1 MIYKMSPSEIKKL
14 LHEFYST
21 RYGKSIF
28 VICYAVPFITF
39 VVTIGMFLALLMKGH
54 ANMYLV
60 GIAFMCMNIFCIGS
74 YFYYK
79 ELRVFAEA
87 KGKDKKKMTLL

>member
-1 MIYKMSPSEIKKL
+1 MIYKMNSKEIRKL
-14 LHEFYST
+14 LHDFYST

-39 VVTIGMFLALLMKGH
+39 MITIGMFIGAIIKD
-54 ANMYLV
+54 NCNYVLV
-60 GIAFMCMNIFCIGS
+60 AIAFMCMNIFCIGS

-79 ELRVFAEA
+79 ELRVFA
-87 KGKDKKKMTLL
+87 DNRKKQTFK

>member
-1 MIYKMSPSEIKKL
+1 M
-14 LHEFYST
+14 
-21 RYGKSIF
+21 
-28 VICYAVPFITF
+28 
-39 VVTIGMFLALLMKGH
+39 GMFLGLLVKDA

-79 ELRVFAEA
+79 ELKEFAE
-87 KGKDKKKMTLL
+87 KRK

>member
-1 MIYKMSPSEIKKL
+1 MIYEMSAKEIKKL

-28 VICYAVPFITF
+28 VVCYAVPFLLFI
-39 VVTIGMFLALLMKGH
+39 VTIGMFISSLVNGGSNYVLVALPFL
-54 ANMYLV
+54 
-60 GIAFMCMNIFCIGS
+60 CMNIFCIGS

-79 ELRVFAEA
+79 ELRVYA
-87 KGKDKKKMTLL
+87 DKKK